1 MRTRCVLLL
10 SQYAGHQPNGKV
22 RQGSSLCQLRAQAAA
37 DSHYWRDP
45 ELGRKGSQVDKVISN
60 SFSGQCEKDTMPTPF
75 APTSFISLHS
85 LHQSSSP
92 RGHELRRE
100 VGKEGSLDRK

>member
-45 ELGRKGSQVDKVISN
+45 ELGRKGSQVAKVISN
-60 SFSGQCEKDTMPTPF
+60 SFSGQCEKDTMPTPL
-75 APTSFISLHS
+75 PSLPSSPHIALTKV
-85 LHQSSSP
+85 LHQ
-92 RGHELRRE
+92 
-100 VGKEGSLDRK
+100 EGMS